1 MKPQPM
7 IETRLLRQFV
17 AVAEELNFHRAA
29 ERLHMAQP
37 PLSQAIRKL
46 EETLGL
52 SLFERSNR
60 RVALTPAGAAFLV
73 TARRVLAQLADGIRE
88 AQRVAAGQ
96 AGRLSVTFVGTAH
109 DLLPAALRRFRAD
122 FPGIELSLREAT
134 TAEQLA
140 AIAAGESD
148 IGLMRQPGIMVAQ
161 LASERLVREPILALL
176 PDDHPL
182 ARHEIVT
189 LADLAGDDFIGTP
202 RQLGIGFHDQVIG
215 LCRLAGFSPRIV
227 QEARQMQTIASLVA
241 SGIGVALI
249 PGSLAL
255 SPRSGVAFRPI
266 AVAAPPEMTHLDLIA
281 AWDMTRRSPARDN
294 FLAIIRQV
302 AGDMQLISKRDE

>member
-1 MKPQPM
+1 M

-46 EETLGL
+46 EQGL
-52 SLFERSNR
+52 DVTLFERSNR
-60 RVALTPAGAAFLV
+60 SVALTSAGTAFLA
-73 TARRVLAQLADGIRE
+73 TARRVLAQLEDGIAETR
-88 AQRVAAGQ
+88 RVAAGQ
-96 AGRLSVTFVGTAH
+96 AGRLSVMFVGTAH

-134 TAEQLA
+134 TAEQVE
-140 AIAAGESD
+140 AITSGEAD

-161 LASERLVREPILALL
+161 LGWELLAREPILAAV

-182 ARHEIVT
+182 AQHETIA
-189 LADLAGDDFIGTP
+189 LADLAGEPFIATP
-202 RQLGIGFHDQVIG
+202 RQLGIGFYDQVVG

-227 QEARQMQTIASLVA
+227 QEARQMQTLASLVA
-241 SGIGVALI
+241 SGLGVALI
-249 PGSLAL
+249 PASLAR
-255 SPRSGVAFRPI
+255 SPRPGVAFRPLAI
-266 AVAAPPEMTHLDLIA
+266 EAPTAMTHLDLIA
-281 AWDMTRRSPARDN
+281 AWDATRRSLARDN
-294 FLAIIRQV
+294 FLVVLRQ
-302 AGDMQLISKRDE
+302 AADDMQKISN

>member
-1 MKPQPM
+1 MPPAV
-7 IETRLLRQFV
+7 ETRLLRQFI

-46 EETLGL
+46 EDTLGL

-60 RVALTPAGAAFLV
+60 SIALTPAGTAFLV
-73 TARRVLAQLADGIRE
+73 SARRVLAELGDAIRE
-88 AQRVAAGQ
+88 AQAVASGK
-96 AGRLSVTFVGTAH
+96 AGRLAISFVGTAH
-109 DLLPAALRRFRAD
+109 DLLPAALRRFRAEY
-122 FPGIELSLREAT
+122 PGIELVLREAT

-140 AIAAGESD
+140 AITAGEAD
-148 IGLMRQPGIMVAQ
+148 IGLMRQPGIMIAQ
-161 LASERLVREPILALL
+161 LASEILLREPILAAL

-182 ARHEIVT
+182 AGPETVS
-189 LADLAGDDFIGTP
+189 LAALAESDFIGTP
-202 RQLGIGFHDQVIG
+202 RQLGIGFHDQIIG

-241 SGIGVALI
+241 SGLGVALI

-255 SPRSGVAFRPI
+255 MPRPGVAFRPI
-266 AVAAPPEMTHLDLIA
+266 TVEAPLQMTHIDLIA
-281 AWDMTRRSPARDN
+281 AWDATRHSLARDN
-294 FLAIIRQV
+294 FLAVLRHV
-302 AGDMQLISKRDE
+302 APDMQFISN